1 MNVIDHPDHY
11 RKDSGYEAID
21 VIEAWRLNFNLGN
34 VLKYLSR
41 VGIKDPS
48 KLIEDL
54 EKARWYIDREINILK
69 SGVGKN
75 DRK

>member
-1 MNVIDHPDHY
+1 MNVVDHPDHY